1 MTAPVTA
8 IAAVI
13 ETAGRLSRR
22 PAMPQSERIVV
33 GAILFRGSRQSEPG

>member
-13 ETAGRLSRR
+13 ETAGRLSR